1 MYSPNLQ
8 MLISLDNTGSEAE
21 SSYSSAVTTGFTFS
35 TTQSISI
42 ATSVGVNIEIVTAS
56 VTVTFALSFTEEWST
71 STTKTIT
78 FNCPAGKKAFV
89 YQGTLMSRILSFNS
103 GTGAYTWYTAPAKA
117 LTEVLVTRNTPI
129 GLAPSN
135 PVTITPSASVQ
146 FVKAQ

>member
-1 MYSPNLQ
+1 
-8 MLISLDNTGSEAE
+8 MLISLDNTGSDADG
-21 SSYSSAVTTGFTFS
+21 SYSSSVTTGFTFS

-71 STTKTIT
+71 STTKTMT

-89 YQGTLMSRILSFNS
+89 YQGTLMSRILSFNAGS
-103 GTGAYTWYTAPAKA
+103 GTYTWFTAPAKA
-117 LTEVLVTRNTPI
+117 LTQVLVTRNAPI

-146 FVKAQ
+146 FVKAE